1 MANWSTYPLQVDGT
15 RLDTYAHG
23 IESFEGRVGM
33 AGKVGGNISV
43 PGRHGTIWVPN
54 KPFDEAAVV
63 LKMFVNG
70 TDVDGNVPS
79 SAVASFRANLDALF
93 LIFGKNSALL
103 DVRQTWP
110 SGVRQTFV
118 ECLEALDPSV
128 FGVLPAGRFNVAL
141 NLPSPFWQ
149 DVSTADYT
157 SASALASGVTLT
169 MATYD
174 GSTAPIEDAIFA
186 VRGPATNPRLTDVIS
201 GAWVQ
206 YSGTIATG
214 TDWQVDSGL
223 WTSKTGSNIGLG
235 AGGSSVIATT
245 GYGGAGPRF
254 LTLSPRSGG
263 PQVTLTGTA
272 LGASTQVLAR
282 ARKKYL

>member
-1 MANWSTYPLQVDGT
+1 VANWSTYPLQVDGT
-15 RLDTYAHG
+15 RLDTYAYG

-43 PGRHGTIWVPN
+43 PGRHGTIWIPN
-54 KPFDEAAVV
+54 KPYDEMNVV

-70 TDVDGNVPS
+70 TDIDGNVPS
-79 SAVASFRANLDALF
+79 SAVASFRANLDTLY
-93 LIFGKNSALL
+93 LIFNKTSALL

-110 SGVRQTFV
+110 SGVRQCFAEV
-118 ECLEALDPSV
+118 IEAVDPSV
-128 FGVLPAGRFNVAL
+128 FGIQPAGRFNVAL

-157 SASALASGVTLT
+157 SASSLTSGVTLT

-186 VRGPATNPRLTDVIS
+186 VRGPATNPRLTDVAS

-206 YSGTIATG
+206 YTGTIAAG
-214 TDWQVDSGL
+214 TDWQVNSGT
-223 WTSKTGSNIGLG
+223 WASVTGSNIGLG
-235 AGGSSVIATT
+235 AGGTSVISGT

-254 LTLSPRSGG
+254 LTLTPRVGG
-263 PQVTLTGTA
+263 PQVTLTGSAFSST
-272 LGASTQVLAR
+272 TQVLAR

>member
-1 MANWSTYPLQVDGT
+1 VANWSAYPLSIDGT
-15 RLDTYAHG
+15 RLDTLAYG

-33 AGKVGGNISV
+33 PGKVGGNIQV
-43 PGRHGTIWVPN
+43 PGRHGSIWVPN
-54 KPFDEAAVV
+54 KVYDENSVT
-63 LKMFVNG
+63 LKMWVQG
-70 TDVDGNVPS
+70 TDVNGAVPS
-79 SAVASFRANLDALF
+79 SAVASFRANLDTLY
-93 LIFGKNSALL
+93 LIFNKSAGLL

-110 SGVRQTFV
+110 SGDRQCFA
-118 ECLEALDPSV
+118 ECLEAIDPSV

-149 DVSTADYT
+149 DVATADYT
-157 SASALASGVTLT
+157 SASSLTSGVTLT

-174 GSTAPIEDAIFA
+174 GATAPIEDSIIV
-186 VRGPATNPRLTDVIS
+186 VRGPATNPRITDVAS
-201 GAWVQ
+201 GGWVQ
-206 YSGTIATG
+206 LNGTIATG
-214 TDWQVDSGL
+214 TDWQVDSGN
-223 WTSKTGSNIGLG
+223 WTSKTGANLAFG
-235 AGGSSVIATT
+235 AGGTNVIATT

>member
-1 MANWSTYPLQVDGT
+1 VANWSAYPLSVDGT
-15 RLDTYAHG
+15 RLDTLAWG
-23 IESFEGRVGM
+23 IESISGRTGM
-33 AGKVGGNISV
+33 PAKVGSNIKV
-43 PGRHGTIWVPN
+43 PGRHGAIYVPN
-54 KPFDEAAVV
+54 KPFDEADEV
-63 LKMFVNG
+63 LGMWVQG
-70 TDVDGNVPS
+70 TDSNGAVTT
-79 SAVASFRANLDALF
+79 SAMAHFRANLDALF
-93 LIFGKNSALL
+93 LIFGKTTGLL

-110 SGVRQTFV
+110 TGDRQCFA
-118 ECLEALDPSV
+118 ECLVALDPSV

-141 NLPSPFWQ
+141 NLPQPFWQ

-157 SASALASGVTLT
+157 SASSLTSGTTLT

-174 GSTAPIEDAIFA
+174 GSTAPIEDGIFV
-186 VRGPATNPRLTDVIS
+186 VRGPATNPRLTDVAS

-214 TDWQVDSGL
+214 TDWQVDSGN
-223 WTSKTGSNIGLG
+223 WTSKTGSALG
-235 AGGSSVIATT
+235 FGTGGTSVIGTT